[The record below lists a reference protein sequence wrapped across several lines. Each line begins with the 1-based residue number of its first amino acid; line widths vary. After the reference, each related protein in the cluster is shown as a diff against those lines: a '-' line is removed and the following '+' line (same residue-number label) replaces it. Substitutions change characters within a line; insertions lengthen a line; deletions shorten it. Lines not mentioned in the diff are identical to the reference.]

1 MGALVIGFGAGTI
14 CYVAVHLRERVK
26 VDDALDVW
34 AVHGI
39 GGTWGALAT
48 GLFATVAINS
58 AAANG
63 LFYGNPKQLGIQAI
77 AVGASWVWAGIGTFI
92 VLKVPGL
99 FVPLRVDEKQEEV
112 GLDVSQ
118 HGEPAYGI

>member
-1 MGALVIGFGAGTI
+1 MAIQ
-14 CYVAVHLRERVK
+14 LRERIH

-58 AAANG
+58 TAANG
-63 LFYGNPKQLGIQAI
+63 LFYGNPKQVLYQLAAI
-77 AVGASWVWAGIGTFI
+77 GAAWAWAAIGTFVILKI
-92 VLKVPGL
+92 VNI
-99 FVPLRVDEKQEEV
+99 FVPLRVQEDEEV
-112 GLDVSQ
+112 LGLDISQ
-118 HGEPAYGI
+118 HGEPAYAL